1 MKRFLIAL
9 VVTAAIVALL
19 SAPLMLKAGSNADL
33 PPGEYQGVHRHWTD
47 RVIFS
52 ADGTYKRAVN
62 GDPGRWTYDGSKL
75 ILRWAKWQPE
85 TLVQTAPGKF
95 TCREYPFTLTGP
107 AK

>member
-1 MKRFLIAL
+1 VCTAL
-9 VVTAAIVALL
+9 A
-19 SAPLMLKAGSNADL
+19 
-33 PPGEYQGVHRHWTD
+33 D

-75 ILRWAKWQPE
+75 ILRWARWQPE

-95 TCREYPFTLTGP
+95 TCKEYPFTLTGP